1 MAEHSTVN
9 RVVIGSS
16 PIRTAYWLNLNYRVK
31 ELEKMNEPELELLE
45 ENEELL
51 EEEFE
56 EDEDD
61 LPPEEEDE
69 LDELSKEFVIKLVDR
84 TMQFMEA
91 LVGHDLH
98 PYQKPLARRI
108 IESVIINDGE
118 EVTALAA
125 RQSGKSETIANTV
138 VTLMVLLPRLAKMY
152 PDLLGRFKTGI
163 WVGMFAPVEGQVET
177 LFGRAVNR
185 LTSERAQEILGD
197 PEIDDSLGK
206 VPGVT
211 RQIKLKNSGS
221 TLMMMTANPRA
232 KIESKSFH
240 LIVIDE
246 CQEADDFVVSK
257 SISPMLAYYSG
268 TMVKT
273 GTPTTSKNNF
283 YRSIQ
288 LNKRRQTTRGSR
300 QNHFEWDW
308 REVAKVNQNYGK
320 FIKRETLRIGE
331 ESDEFQMSYSCK
343 WLLERGMFVT
353 STIMD
358 ELGDTSQEIVKAWHR
373 SPVVVGIDPARKLDS
388 TVVTVVWVDWDR
400 PDEFGYF
407 DHRILNWLEIQGD
420 DWEDQY
426 FQIVNFLSAYDV
438 IAVGVDANGV
448 GDAVAQ
454 RLKLLLP
461 GAEVHSL
468 GSSQPEQSKRWKHLK
483 ALIDRR
489 MVGWPAHAK
498 TRRLRTWK
506 RFYQQMTDLET
517 KFTGPNFL
525 AKAPDEA
532 HAHDDFADSLAIAC
546 SLTLDLTMPS
556 VEVSSSPFYR

>member
-1 MAEHSTVN
+1 MDNNIV
-9 RVVIGSS
+9 
-16 PIRTAYWLNLNYRVK
+16 
-31 ELEKMNEPELELLE
+31 LE
-45 ENEELL
+45 EDDD
-51 EEEFE
+51 EF
-56 EDEDD
+56 
-61 LPPEEEDE
+61 LPDVPEEEETVEDEEVE
-69 LDELSKEFVIKLVDR
+69 LDELSAQFVKKMVDR
-84 TMQFMEA
+84 CIQFMSA

-98 PYQKPLARRI
+98 PYQMPLARRI
-108 IESVIINDGE
+108 IESVLINDGE

-138 VTLMVLLPRLAKMY
+138 ATLMVLLPRLAKMY
-152 PDLLGRFKTGI
+152 PDLLGRFKDGL

-177 LFGRAVNR
+177 LFGRTVNR
-185 LTSERAQEILGD
+185 LTSERALEILGD
-197 PEIDDSLGK
+197 PEIDDALGK

-221 TLMMMTANPRA
+221 SLMMMTANPRA

-273 GTPTTSKNNF
+273 GTPTTHKNNF

-288 LNKRRQTTRGSR
+288 INKRRQTGRGRR

-308 REVAKVNQNYGK
+308 KEVAKVNVNYGK
-320 FIKRETLRIGE
+320 FIKKEMLRIGE
-331 ESDEFQMSYSCK
+331 DSDEFQMSYCNK

-353 STIMD
+353 SAVMD
-358 ELGDTSQEIVKAWHR
+358 ELGDTSQQVVKAWHR

-407 DHRILNWLEIQGD
+407 DHRVLDWLELQGD

-426 FQIVNFLSAYDV
+426 FQIVNFLSGYDV
-438 IAVGVDANGV
+438 LSVGVDANGV

-461 GAEVHSL
+461 RAEVHAL
-468 GSSQPEQSKRWKHLK
+468 GSSQPEQSRRWKHLK

-498 TRRLRTWK
+498 TRQLRRWK
-506 RFYQQMTDLET
+506 RFYQQMVDLET

-525 AKAPDEA
+525 AHAPEEA
-532 HAHDDFADSLAIAC
+532 HAHDDYADSLAIAC
-546 SLTLDLTMPS
+546 FLTLDLTMPS
-556 VEVSSSPFYR
+556 VEVSTSPFFSR

>member
-1 MAEHSTVN
+1 MDQLLDEEEEF
-9 RVVIGSS
+9 
-16 PIRTAYWLNLNYRVK
+16 Y
-31 ELEKMNEPELELLE
+31 PED
-45 ENEELL
+45 L
-51 EEEFE
+51 EEE
-56 EDEDD
+56 DSG
-61 LPPEEEDE
+61 PEEEVEE
-69 LDELSKEFVIKLVDR
+69 LDELSKEFVKKLVDR
-84 TMQFMEA
+84 CIQFQTA
-91 LVGHDLH
+91 LVGHELH
-98 PYQKPLARRI
+98 PYQMPLARRI

-118 EVTALAA
+118 EITALAA

-138 VTLMVLLPRLAKMY
+138 ATLMVLLPRLAKMY
-152 PDLLGRFKTGI
+152 PDLLGQFKDGI
-163 WVGMFAPVEGQVET
+163 WIGMFAPVEGQVET
-177 LFGRAVNR
+177 LFGRTVNR
-185 LTSERAQEILGD
+185 LTSERALEILGD

-221 TLMMMTANPRA
+221 SLMMMTANPRA

-240 LIVIDE
+240 MIVIDE

-273 GTPTTSKNNF
+273 GTPTTHKNNF
-283 YRSIQ
+283 YRSIK
-288 LNKRRQTTRGSR
+288 LNERRQTGRNR
-300 QNHFEWDW
+300 QNHFQWDW
-308 REVAKVNQNYGK
+308 RDVAKVNTNYGK
-320 FIKRETLRIGE
+320 FIKKEMLRIGE
-331 ESDEFQMSYSCK
+331 DSDEFQMSYSCK

-358 ELGDTSQEIVKAWHR
+358 ELGDTSSETVKAWHR
-373 SPVVVGIDPARKLDS
+373 TPVVVGIDPARKLDS

-426 FQIVNFLSAYDV
+426 FQIVNFLQNYDV
-438 IAVGVDANGV
+438 LAVGVDANGV

-461 GAEVHSL
+461 RAEVHAL

-498 TRRLRTWK
+498 TRRLKTYK

-532 HAHDDFADSLAIAC
+532 HAHDDYADSLAIAC
-546 SLTLDLTMPS
+546 SLTMDLTMPS
-556 VEVSSSPFYR
+556 VEVSSSPFFR

>member
-1 MAEHSTVN
+1 MDT
-9 RVVIGSS
+9 
-16 PIRTAYWLNLNYRVK
+16 
-31 ELEKMNEPELELLE
+31 ELD
-45 ENEELL
+45 
-51 EEEFE
+51 EEEFYPD
-56 EDEDD
+56 EDED
-61 LPPEEEDE
+61 LAPEEEIDE
-69 LDELSKEFVIKLVDR
+69 LDELSKEFVKKLVDKCI
-84 TMQFMEA
+84 QFQTA
-91 LVGHDLH
+91 LVGHELH
-98 PYQKPLARRI
+98 PYQMPLARRI
-108 IESVIINDGE
+108 IESVLINDGE

-138 VTLMVLLPRLAKMY
+138 ATLMVLLPRLAKMY
-152 PDLLGRFKTGI
+152 PDLLDKFKDGI

-177 LFGRAVNR
+177 LFGRTVNR
-185 LTSERAQEILGD
+185 LTSERALEILGD

-221 TLMMMTANPRA
+221 SLMMMTANPRA

-273 GTPTTSKNNF
+273 GTPTTHKNNF

-288 LNKRRQTTRGSR
+288 LNKRRSTGTKAR

-308 REVAKVNQNYGK
+308 RDVAKYNLNYGK
-320 FIKRETLRIGE
+320 FIKKEMLRIGE
-331 ESDEFQMSYSCK
+331 DSDEFQMSYSCK

-358 ELGDTSQEIVKAWHR
+358 ELGDTSQEVVKAWHR
-373 SPVVVGIDPARKLDS
+373 TPVVVGIDPARKLDS

-407 DHRILNWLEIQGD
+407 DHRILNWMEIQGD

-438 IAVGVDANGV
+438 LAVGVDANGV

-461 GAEVHSL
+461 NSEVHSI

-525 AKAPDEA
+525 AHAPDEA
-532 HAHDDFADSLAIAC
+532 HAHDDYADSLAIAVC
-546 SLTLDLTMPS
+546 LTMDLTMPS

>member
-1 MAEHSTVN
+1 MDNNIV
-9 RVVIGSS
+9 
-16 PIRTAYWLNLNYRVK
+16 
-31 ELEKMNEPELELLE
+31 LE
-45 ENEELL
+45 EDDD
-51 EEEFE
+51 EF
-56 EDEDD
+56 
-61 LPPEEEDE
+61 LPETPEEEIPEDEEIE
-69 LDELSKEFVIKLVDR
+69 LDELSKEFVKKLIDR
-84 TMQFMEA
+84 CIEFMNA
-91 LVGHDLH
+91 LVGHELH
-98 PYQKPLARRI
+98 PYQMPLARRI
-108 IESVIINDGE
+108 IESVLINDGE
-118 EVTALAA
+118 EITALAA

-138 VTLMVLLPRLAKMY
+138 ATLMVLLPRLAKMY
-152 PDLLGRFKTGI
+152 PDLLGKFSQGVWI
-163 WVGMFAPVEGQVET
+163 GMFAPVEGQVET
-177 LFGRAVNR
+177 LFGRTVNR

-221 TLMMMTANPRA
+221 SLMMMTANPRA

-246 CQEADDFVVSK
+246 CQEADDFVVTK

-273 GTPTTSKNNF
+273 GTPTTHKNNF

-288 LNKRRQTTRGSR
+288 INKRRQTGRGRR
-300 QNHFEWDW
+300 QNHFEWDY
-308 REVAKVNQNYGK
+308 RDVSKCNANYEK
-320 FIKRETLRIGE
+320 FIKKEKLRIGE
-331 ESDEFQMSYSCK
+331 ESDEFQMSYCCK

-353 STIMD
+353 SAIMD
-358 ELGDTSQEIVKAWHR
+358 ELGDTSQQVVKAWHR

-407 DHRILNWLEIQGD
+407 DHRVLDWLELQGD

-426 FQIVNFLSAYDV
+426 FQIVNFLSSYDV
-438 IAVGVDANGV
+438 LAVGVDANGV

-454 RLKLLLP
+454 RLRLLIP
-461 GAEVHSL
+461 RAEVHSI

-498 TRRLRTWK
+498 TRQLRRWK
-506 RFYQQMTDLET
+506 RFYQQMVDLET

-525 AKAPDEA
+525 AHAPDEA
-532 HAHDDFADSLAIAC
+532 HAHDDYADSLAIAC
-546 SLTLDLTMPS
+546 ALTLDMTMPS
-556 VEVSSSPFYR
+556 VEVSTSPFFSR

>member
-1 MAEHSTVN
+1 MS
-9 RVVIGSS
+9 
-16 PIRTAYWLNLNYRVK
+16 
-31 ELEKMNEPELELLE
+31 ELEFLDEEEELLE
-45 ENEELL
+45 DEDELL
-51 EEEFE
+51 EEEE
-56 EDEDD
+56 E
-61 LPPEEEDE
+61 E
-69 LDELSKEFVIKLVDR
+69 LDELSKEFVRKMVDK
-84 TMQFMEA
+84 TIQFMNA
-91 LVGHDLH
+91 LVGHELH
-98 PYQKPLARRI
+98 PYQLPLARRI

-138 VTLMVLLPRLAKMY
+138 ATLMVLLPRLAKMY
-152 PDLLGRFKTGI
+152 PDLLGQYKDGI
-163 WVGMFAPVEGQVET
+163 WIGMFAPVEGQVET
-177 LFGRAVNR
+177 LFGRTVNR
-185 LTSERAQEILGD
+185 LTSERALEILGD

-206 VPGVT
+206 VAGVT

-221 TLMMMTANPRA
+221 SLMMMTANPRA

-273 GTPTTSKNNF
+273 GTPTTHKNNF

-288 LNKRRQTTRGSR
+288 LNKRRQTGRASR
-300 QNHFEWDW
+300 QNHFQWDYKD
-308 REVAKVNQNYGK
+308 VSKVNANYAK
-320 FIKRETLRIGE
+320 FIKKEMLRVGE
-331 ESDEFQMSYSCK
+331 DSDEFQMSYNCK

-358 ELGDTSQEIVKAWHR
+358 ELGDTSQEIVRAWHR
-373 SPVVVGIDPARKLDS
+373 TPVVVGIDPARKMDS

-400 PDEFGYF
+400 PDEFGYY
-407 DHRILNWLEIQGD
+407 DHRVLNWLEIQGD

-426 FQIVNFLSAYDV
+426 FQIVNFLGSYDV
-438 IAVGVDANGV
+438 LAVGVDANGV

-461 GAEVHSL
+461 GAEVHSI
-468 GSSQPEQSKRWKHLK
+468 GSSQQEQSKRWKHLK

-517 KFTGPNFL
+517 KFQGPNFL
-525 AKAPDEA
+525 AHAPAEA
-532 HAHDDFADSLAIAC
+532 HAHDDYADSLAIAVC
-546 SLTLDLTMPS
+546 LTMDLTMPS

>member
-1 MAEHSTVN
+1 MDET
-9 RVVIGSS
+9 
-16 PIRTAYWLNLNYRVK
+16 TF
-31 ELEKMNEPELELLE
+31 LEDD
-45 ENEELL
+45 
-51 EEEFE
+51 EEFAYDEGLESLPEDNVE
-56 EDEDD
+56 E
-61 LPPEEEDE
+61 E
-69 LDELSKEFVIKLVDR
+69 LDELSKEFVKKLVDR
-84 TMQFMEA
+84 CIQFMNA
-91 LVGHDLH
+91 LVGHELH
-98 PYQKPLARRI
+98 PYQLPLARRI

-118 EVTALAA
+118 EITALAA

-138 VTLMVLLPRLAKMY
+138 ATLMVLLPRLARMY
-152 PDLLGRFKTGI
+152 PDLLGKFKDGI
-163 WVGMFAPVEGQVET
+163 WIGMFAPVEGQVET
-177 LFGRAVNR
+177 LFGRTVNR
-185 LTSERAQEILGD
+185 LTSERALEILGD

-221 TLMMMTANPRA
+221 SLMMMTANPRA

-273 GTPTTSKNNF
+273 GTPTTKKNNF

-288 LNKRRQTTRGSR
+288 INKRLQTGRGRRQS
-300 QNHFEWDW
+300 HFEWDW
-308 REVAKVNQNYGK
+308 KEVEKYNKNYGK
-320 FIKRETLRIGE
+320 FIKKEMVRIGE
-331 ESDEFQMSYSCK
+331 SSDEFQLSYCCK

-353 STIMD
+353 STVME

-373 SPVVVGIDPARKLDS
+373 TPVVVGIDPARKVDS

-407 DHRILNWLEIQGD
+407 DHRILNWLEIQSD
-420 DWEDQY
+420 DWEEQY
-426 FQIVNFLSAYDV
+426 FQIVNFLQSYDV
-438 IAVGVDANGV
+438 LAVGVDANGV

-461 GAEVHSL
+461 RAEVHAL

-483 ALIDRR
+483 ALMDRR
-489 MVGWPAHAK
+489 LVGWPAHAK

-506 RFYQQMTDLET
+506 RFYQQMSDLET
-517 KFTGPNFL
+517 KFQGPNFL
-525 AKAPDEA
+525 AHAPEEA

-546 SLTLDLTMPS
+546 SLTMDLTMPS
-556 VEVSSSPFYR
+556 VEVTSSPFFR